1 MSVRLSAPAPSER
14 PCQLDMSLLVS
25 RTRRLLRE
33 LGHTRSELS
42 LSLVADDDIKALNRV
57 WRGRSRPTDVLSFSL
72 LEGEHA
78 RHRAGL
84 LGDVVIGLEVAR
96 KQAARRHRSLDEEVS
111 RLMIHG
117 VLHLL
122 GYDHEKS
129 QEARLMRSEER
140 RLWAAIRE
148 AGRR

>member
-1 MSVRLSAPAPSER
+1 MSVRLSVPAASDR
-14 PCQLDMSLLVS
+14 PRQLDVSLLAS

-33 LGHTRSELS
+33 LGHARSELA
-42 LSLVADDDIKALNRV
+42 LSLVADDEIKALNRT

-129 QEARLMRSEER
+129 EETRVMRSEER
-140 RLWAAIRE
+140 RLWAVIRE
-148 AGRR
+148 AGKR